1 MLDKV
6 TKSVGKKVMPKG
18 GSRKGKPNKTT
29 AAIKDM
35 IDQALRE
42 AGGVAYLLKQ
52 SKENP
57 TAFMG
62 LVGKILPK
70 DINLSGHLEIENLS
84 DEELERRLAEKLAT
98 AKIK

>member
-1 MLDKV
+1 MANNKV
-6 TKSVGKKVMPKG
+6 KPCNAGKGRGKG
-18 GSRKGKPNKTT
+18 NVNKTT

-35 IDQALRE
+35 IDQALRN
-42 AGGVAYLLKQ
+42 AGGVAYLVRQ

-70 DINLSGHLEIENLS
+70 DITVGGPGGGSITIEVI
-84 DEELERRLAEKLAT
+84 K
-98 AKIK
+98 KIVDPKRDT

>member
-1 MLDKV
+1 MANNKV
-6 TKSVGKKVMPKG
+6 KPSNAGKGRGKG
-18 GSRKGKPNKTT
+18 NVNKTT

-42 AGGVAYLLKQ
+42 AGGVDYLVKQ

-70 DINLSGHLEIENLS
+70 DITVGGPGGGSITIEVI
-84 DEELERRLAEKLAT
+84 K
-98 AKIK
+98 KIVDPKRDT

>member
-1 MLDKV
+1 MANNKV
-6 TKSVGKKVMPKG
+6 TPPNAGKGRGKG
-18 GSRKGKPNKTT
+18 NVNKTT

-42 AGGVAYLLKQ
+42 AGGVDYLVKQ

-70 DINLSGHLEIENLS
+70 DITVGGPGGGSITIEVI
-84 DEELERRLAEKLAT
+84 K
-98 AKIK
+98 KIVDPKRDT

>member
-6 TKSVGKKVMPKG
+6 PKSAGKRPQPKG
-18 GSRKGKPNKTT
+18 GSRKGKPNKAT

-35 IDQALRE
+35 IDQALRK
-42 AGGVAYLLKQ
+42 AGGVDYLLKQ

-70 DINLSGHLEIENLS
+70 DITVGGPGGGSITIEVI
-84 DEELERRLAEKLAT
+84 K
-98 AKIK
+98 KIVDPKRDP

>member
-1 MLDKV
+1 MANNKV
-6 TKSVGKKVMPKG
+6 KPSNAGKGRGKG
-18 GSRKGKPNKTT
+18 NVNKTT

-42 AGGVAYLLKQ
+42 AGGVDYLVRQ

-57 TAFMG
+57 VAFMG

-70 DINLSGHLEIENLS
+70 DINVGGQNDNPVIIKEIILTCPEF
-84 DEELERRLAEKLAT
+84 EEKNDKL
-98 AKIK
+98 

>member
-1 MLDKV
+1 MANNKV
-6 TKSVGKKVMPKG
+6 KPSNAGKGRGKG
-18 GSRKGKPNKTT
+18 NVNKTT

-35 IDQALRE
+35 IDQALRA
-42 AGGVAYLLKQ
+42 AGGVDYLVKQ

-70 DINLSGHLEIENLS
+70 DINLSAHLEIENLS
-84 DEELERRLAEKLAT
+84 DEELNKRLAEKLAT